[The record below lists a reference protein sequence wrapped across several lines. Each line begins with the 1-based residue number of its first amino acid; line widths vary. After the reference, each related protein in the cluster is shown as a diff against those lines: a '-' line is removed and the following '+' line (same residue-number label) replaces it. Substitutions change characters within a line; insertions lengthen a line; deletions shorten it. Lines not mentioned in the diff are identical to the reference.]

1 MKNVEKKKTTKTKKL
16 KKEIIREEV
25 VQFLGRDTIY
35 ALGIDQGYANL
46 GFSIVKYNILEDKTE
61 ILDVKGLTTPASKC
75 LNKRILDIYDFTRS
89 LLLDSEY
96 GKMVDVLGCE
106 KLFYNQPMKVNKD
119 NELKATFILRNKSAS
134 ILKTNMVT
142 GILYL
147 ISAELDKEIFEYPP
161 TTVKKHIVGNG
172 RSSKEELNKNLNTI
186 IEDSGLE
193 VKTDH
198 QSDSIG
204 IAITTAKEYCQ
215 YIYKNFIKK

>member
-1 MKNVEKKKTTKTKKL
+1 M
-16 KKEIIREEV
+16 
-25 VQFLGRDTIY
+25 
-35 ALGIDQGYANL
+35 
-46 GFSIVKYNILEDKTE
+46 
-61 ILDVKGLTTPASKC
+61 
-75 LNKRILDIYDFTRS
+75 DIYDFTRS

-172 RSSKEELNKNLNTI
+172 RSSKEELNKSLNTI

-204 IAITTAKEYCQ
+204 IAITTLRILSI
-215 YIYKNFIKK
+215 YI